1 MVIIGRSFEEVQELL
16 EKAMKRKY
24 PNEMKVTIFVDDGC
38 RASYLLDK
46 DLEDNTPKKRI
57 EASYDDAVDLLNDIL
72 EISDIEDLYDFDGG
86 IEMTI
91 KIKLSDFEIT
101 DEEMQ
106 MVMDSTIVD
115 IIESKGRI
123 TKAEYQS
130 ALLGA
135 CKMYDYLLDKVVNK
149 GVLET

>member
-57 EASYDDAVDLLNDIL
+57 EASYDDAVDLLNSIL

-91 KIKLSDFEIT
+91 KIKLSDLEINE
-101 DEEMQ
+101 DEMNLF
-106 MVMDSTIVD
+106 MLD
-115 IIESKGRI
+115 I
-123 TKAEYQS
+123 TKELAESQLVTQNDYKI
-130 ALLGA
+130 ALFSA
-135 CKMYDYLLDKVVNK
+135 CKMYDYLLDKITSK

>member
-1 MVIIGRSFEEVQELL
+1 MVIIGRTFEEVMELL

-57 EASYDDAVDLLNDIL
+57 TASYDDAVDMLNSIL

-91 KIKLSDFEIT
+91 KIKLSDLEINE
-101 DEEMQ
+101 DEMNLFMLDLTKELA
-106 MVMDSTIVD
+106 
-115 IIESKGRI
+115 ESQLVTRNDYKI
-123 TKAEYQS
+123 
-130 ALLGA
+130 ALFSA
-135 CKMYDYLLDKVVNK
+135 CKMYDYLLDKITSK
-149 GVLET
+149 SVLET